1 MKNRVV
7 CVVWVLM
14 FFAANL
20 TGVAAAR
27 EDKISVMNPRGIM
40 PAIRLIPMA
49 ARPDSLDGKTVYI
62 VDTKYP
68 NTKPFVE
75 QLQKNLQEKYPNTNW
90 VLKDKKGNYMED
102 DPDLWAEIKEKA
114 QGAIVLIGH

>member
-1 MKNRVV
+1 MNTRIHRIFWAIVF
-7 CVVWVLM
+7 LI
-14 FFAANL
+14 AGI
-20 TGVAAAR
+20 TGTAGAKEAR
-27 EDKISVMNPRGIM
+27 ITVMNPRGIM

-49 ARPDSLDGKTVYI
+49 ARPKTLDGKTVYI

-75 QLQKNLQEKYPNTNW
+75 QLQKNLQEKFPNTNW
-90 VLKDKKGNYMED
+90 LLKDKKGNYMED

>member
-1 MKNRVV
+1 MNFRKTSLFWAIIFLSI
-7 CVVWVLM
+7 CM
-14 FFAANL
+14 
-20 TGVAAAR
+20 TGAAAAR
-27 EDKISVMNPRGIM
+27 EARITVMNPRGIM

-49 ARPDSLDGKTVYI
+49 ARPDSLADKTVYI

-75 QLQKNLQEKYPNTNW
+75 QLQKNLAEKYPKTKW
-90 VLKDKKGNYMED
+90 VLVEKAGNYMED
-102 DPDLWAEIKEKA
+102 DPQLWAEIKEQA

>member
-7 CVVWVLM
+7 CVVWALM
-14 FFAANL
+14 FVAASL
-20 TGVAAAR
+20 TGTAAAG
-27 EDKISVMNPRGIM
+27 EDKITVMNPRGIM
-40 PAIRLIPMA
+40 PSIRLIPMA

-75 QLQKNLQEKYPNTNW
+75 QLQKNLREKYPNTNW

>member
-7 CVVWVLM
+7 WSILAIVLLVAD
-14 FFAANL
+14 AA
-20 TGVAAAR
+20 GIAVAR
-27 EDKISVMNPRGIM
+27 EEKISVMNPRGIM

-49 ARPDSLDGKTVYI
+49 TRPESLDGKTVYI

-68 NTKPFVE
+68 NTKNFVNE
-75 QLQKNLQEKYPNTNW
+75 LHRNLKAKYPGTNW
-90 VLKDKKGNYMED
+90 VLKEKYGNYMQD
-102 DPDLWAEIKEKA
+102 DPDLWAEIKDKA